1 MVTLTRIYTRTGNTG
16 APTVLPC
23 STSRALSYVV
33 RSGLPGRPTPSTPS
47 R

>member
-1 MVTLTRIYTRTGNTG
+1 MVNLTRIYTRSGDTG

-23 STSRALSYVV
+23 STSRAPSYVV
-33 RSGLPGRPTPSTPS
+33 RSGLLGRPTPSTPS